1 MRDSEF
7 DGLPSQVVAWDS
19 DAMMG
24 VITVEEMND
33 LNEHAPLD
41 YMDVDASTGR
51 VYRLFV
57 QIL

>member
-1 MRDSEF
+1 VHDSEF

-33 LNEHAPLD
+33 LNEHVPLD

-51 VYRLFV
+51 V
-57 QIL
+57 